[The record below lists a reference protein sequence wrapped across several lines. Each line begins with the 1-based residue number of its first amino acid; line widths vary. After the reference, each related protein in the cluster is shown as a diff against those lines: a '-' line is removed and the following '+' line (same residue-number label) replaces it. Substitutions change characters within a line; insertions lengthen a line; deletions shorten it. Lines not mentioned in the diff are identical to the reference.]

1 MKIEHGTNYYSAAD
15 KGISSFWNGVTQAVK
30 DLSFFKYACAWY
42 SCLNPGSKFKP
53 ITDAGYR
60 RISLIQFSQS
70 LPKTLRGVSKF
81 TDEASKSVKKRNI
94 EQIAKIAETGM
105 EAGVQAS
112 ILAWQLKCLGYVS
125 LVIKGKDFTTINY
138 NAGNCFEVGRSSLS
152 LVRELRNM
160 SGKSHEPS
168 AWLNLVLSVN
178 ALAIALLYAFS
189 FSAKQIPLLP
199 LKTIAFTFSTA
210 DRLSQSKN
218 RTQYIP
224 YIPKSLPLSL

>member
-15 KGISSFWNGVTQAVK
+15 KGISPFWDRITQAVK
-30 DLSFFKYACAWY
+30 DLSFSKYAFAWY
-42 SCLNPGSKFKP
+42 SCLNPSSNFKP

-60 RISLIQFSQS
+60 KISLIQFSQS
-70 LPKTLRGVSKF
+70 LPKMLRAASKF
-81 TDEASKSVKKRNI
+81 TDEANKSVKKRSI
-94 EQIAKIAETGM
+94 EQVAKAAETGM
-105 EAGVQAS
+105 EAGVQAA

-125 LVIKGKDFTTINY
+125 LVFRGKDFTSINY
-138 NAGNCFEVGRSSLS
+138 HAGNCFEVGRSSLS

-168 AWLNLVLSVN
+168 AWLNLALGVN
-178 ALAIALLYAFS
+178 AVAIALLYAFS

-210 DRLSQSKN
+210 DRLSPAKN
-218 RTQYIP
+218 GTPYIP
-224 YIPKSLPLSL
+224 YISRQLAAQG